1 MIYKDYIVEKNVDE
15 IKENIVL
22 FYGENNGKKE
32 DLKKNI
38 KQKNRNLKIS
48 RNFQNEILKNED
60 LFLEDLFNKSLFDD
74 TKIYFIENVDDKIL
88 DLIQSFI
95 DKIDDQKIYFFSD
108 ILDKKSK
115 LRNYCEKNKKV
126 ATIAC
131 YNDNEISLRKI
142 ISSNLDQLNGLT
154 PNIINI
160 IINNSQMDRVKL
172 NNELEK
178 IKSFFFNKK
187 INEDD
192 LLKLLNL
199 EENDDFQALRDAAL
213 NGNRKEMNALLN
225 STIIENEKFVLY
237 LNMINQ
243 RLLKLKEVATMDN
256 QSIEKKIEAL
266 KPPIFWKDKPNFI
279 RQAKYWNNTKIRA
292 MLNKTFSL
300 EIKIKTTSFILK
312 DILIK
317 KLLLDICFIAN
328 A

>member
-32 DLKKNI
+32 YLKKNI

-88 DLIQSFI
+88 DLVQNFI

-178 IKSFFFNKK
+178 IKSFF
-187 INEDD
+187 
-192 LLKLLNL
+192 
-199 EENDDFQALRDAAL
+199 
-213 NGNRKEMNALLN
+213 
-225 STIIENEKFVLY
+225 
-237 LNMINQ
+237 
-243 RLLKLKEVATMDN
+243 
-256 QSIEKKIEAL
+256 
-266 KPPIFWKDKPNFI
+266 
-279 RQAKYWNNTKIRA
+279 
-292 MLNKTFSL
+292 
-300 EIKIKTTSFILK
+300 
-312 DILIK
+312 LIK
-317 KLLLDICFIAN
+317 ELMKMIF
-328 A
+328 

>member
-88 DLIQSFI
+88 DLVQNFI

-178 IKSFFFNKK
+178 IKSFFFNKR

-213 NGNRKEMNALLN
+213 NGNKKGNFKEKQVDANILKAQER
-225 STIIENEKFVLY
+225 IERILGLK
-237 LNMINQ
+237 IN
-243 RLLKLKEVATMDN
+243 
-256 QSIEKKIEAL
+256 I
-266 KPPIFWKDKPNFI
+266 
-279 RQAKYWNNTKIRA
+279 
-292 MLNKTFSL
+292 LNKKNNCGKVVIEYKDL
-300 EIKIKTTSFILK
+300 EQFE
-312 DILIK
+312 LISN
-317 KLLLDICFIAN
+317 LLTKH
-328 A
+328 

>member
-88 DLIQSFI
+88 DLVQNFI

-178 IKSFFFNKK
+178 IKSFFFNKR

-213 NGNRKEMNALLN
+213 NGNKKEMNTLLN

-256 QSIEKKIEAL
+256 QNIEKKINNL
-266 KPPIFWKDKPNFI
+266 KPPIFWKDRPNFI
-279 RQAKYWNNTKIRA
+279 RQAKNWNNTKIRA
-292 MLNKTFSL
+292 MLNKTFNL

>member
-88 DLIQSFI
+88 DLVQNFI

-178 IKSFFFNKK
+178 IKSFFFNKR

-213 NGNRKEMNALLN
+213 NGNKKEMNTLLN

-256 QSIEKKIEAL
+256 QSIEKKIENL
-266 KPPIFWKDKPNFI
+266 KTPIFLKYKPNFI
-279 RQAKYWNNTKIRA
+279 RQAKNWNNTKIRA
-292 MLNKTFSL
+292 MLNKTFNL

>member
-88 DLIQSFI
+88 DLVQNFI

-142 ISSNLDQLNGLT
+142 ISSNLGQLNGLT

-213 NGNRKEMNALLN
+213 NGNKKEMNALLN

-256 QSIEKKIEAL
+256 QSIEKKIETL

-292 MLNKTFSL
+292 MLNKTFNL

>member
-88 DLIQSFI
+88 DLVQNFI

-178 IKSFFFNKK
+178 IKSFFFNKR

-213 NGNRKEMNALLN
+213 NGNKKEMNTLLN

-266 KPPIFWKDKPNFI
+266 KQPIFWKDKPNFI
-279 RQAKYWNNTKIRA
+279 RQAKNWNNTKIRA
-292 MLNKTFSL
+292 MLNKTFNL

>member
-38 KQKNRNLKIS
+38 KQKKRNLKIS

-88 DLIQSFI
+88 DLVQNFI

-154 PNIINI
+154 LNIINI

-213 NGNRKEMNALLN
+213 NGNKKEMNALLN

-279 RQAKYWNNTKIRA
+279 KQAKYWNNTKIRA
-292 MLNKTFSL
+292 MLNKTFNL

>member
-38 KQKNRNLKIS
+38 KQKKGNLKIS
-48 RNFQNEILKNED
+48 RNFQLEILNKED
-60 LFLEDLFNKSLFDD
+60 LGLVDLFSKSVCDD

-88 DLIQSFI
+88 DLVQNFI

-178 IKSFFFNKK
+178 IKSFFFNKR

-213 NGNRKEMNALLN
+213 NGNKKEMNTLLN

-256 QSIEKKIEAL
+256 QNIEKKIETL
-266 KPPIFWKDKPNFI
+266 KQQK
-279 RQAKYWNNTKIRA
+279 
-292 MLNKTFSL
+292 
-300 EIKIKTTSFILK
+300 
-312 DILIK
+312 
-317 KLLLDICFIAN
+317 
-328 A
+328 